1 MSQAE
6 DLLDGLMNENS
17 DEEHIII
24 GKDRTVTVPK
34 SLHKIAVQYDHNVR
48 TVTFDCPRYFGGVD
62 LSTLRF
68 LVNYMRSDGEPGSY
82 PVDEVRLDE
91 TDDTII
97 HFDWVIKEHA
107 TWIDGPLTF
116 LVCAKKT
123 NAEGIIENHWNS
135 ELNKEMTIS
144 RGMHCSEIIVEKHPD
159 VIAQILLRLD
169 EVEDRYVFNATG
181 AAINQ
186 VPTADGNGNWSW
198 KGIEFPEPITD
209 DHIRELIT
217 GYNYSTFSG
226 SYNDLSDKPT
236 IPEVSQETI
245 ENALGYVPPKRPK
258 ITTIELPASGWTGS
272 ELAYSQ
278 TVSVANV
285 TENSQVDLHPSP
297 AQLQELLT
305 SEISLIAANDS
316 GTVTVFAIGGKPSS
330 DYTMQIIISEVT
342 TS

>member
-1 MSQAE
+1 MSQVE
-6 DLLDGLMNENS
+6 DLLNS
-17 DEEHIII
+17 LTADSDVEEHIVI
-24 GKDRTVTVPK
+24 GKDRFITVPQ
-34 SLHKIAVQYDHNVR
+34 SLKKIAVQYDNNVR
-48 TVTFDCPRYFGGVD
+48 TVTFDCPRYSDGRD
-62 LSTLRF
+62 LSTVDVSINYLRA
-68 LVNYMRSDGEPGSY
+68 DGEPGLYS
-82 PVDEVRLDE
+82 VSTVTIDEEDSS
-91 TDDTII
+91 IM
-97 HFDWVIKEHA
+97 HFDWVIQDDVTA
-107 TWIDGPLTF
+107 VSGTLSF
-116 LVCAKKT
+116 LVCTKKT
-123 NAEGIIENHWNS
+123 NSEGYNENHWNT
-135 ELNKEMTIS
+135 ELNQDMTIS
-144 RGMHCSEIIVEKHPD
+144 KGLNCTEHIITRYPD
-159 VIAQILLRLD
+159 LIAQILLRLD
-169 EVEDRYVFNATG
+169 EVEGRYIFNATG

-198 KGIEFPEPITD
+198 KGIEFPEPVTD

-217 GYNYSTFSG
+217 GYGYSKFSG

-258 ITTIELPASGWTGS
+258 ITTIELPARGWTGS

-316 GTVTVFAIGGKPSS
+316 GTLTVFAIGGKPSS